1 MTDHHEALQPIHPSM
16 TGKLDPV
23 FEELYNQHV
32 AKTPAQPV
40 DLTRLRASYST
51 LYSYGTGP
59 APDVGRVYDAE
70 VPATSSSSSSS
81 DKKDATTM
89 VAVRVY
95 EPATTTGP
103 WPVHINF
110 HGGGWGLG
118 DLDTEAHVCRHLCA
132 KAGVAVI
139 DVAYRLVPEFA
150 FPTAITDGF
159 AALKYIHDA
168 EGARRFNVR
177 PDSISLGGV
186 SAGACI
192 ALALA
197 HLARDHDEPAPIPL
211 RLVVVATPVIDD
223 LSQYEKAADS
233 PFPSMKEN
241 EMAPTLNWARLAWF
255 DRLKWSTTTTTT
267 TTTTGGGDGGR
278 DDDDENA
285 QQQRRRRR
293 AAAGWFANLLTA
305 PRYDSLAKTVIYTA
319 GADPLR
325 DEGERYAQLLME
337 NGVEVTA
344 RRYPGV
350 PHPFIHMDK
359 HLWQARDLIE
369 RTAREVRL
377 AHWDPSTADQRLTTA
392 PMGSESRPVCHRCAQ
407 IKQACDGSLPCARC
421 VRLSLP
427 CRPRNSAATAAAATD
442 DDFQGEM
449 PKARIR
455 RVQTGCLMCKR
466 RKKNHDSS
474 HGSLISHV
482 TRHDATAAAA
492 ASSSTV
498 SSSTTTTPSSYPP
511 QDPPSDSNST
521 PVLPPPG
528 SAASTVGEMILDM
541 MSPDTVSWDMT
552 GSPPGWIDAV
562 TPASSGSSPAASL
575 HSTPPGSSLSIYVPQ
590 LLPQLN
596 APQDK
601 ALLNHYSTIVSSIL
615 SRRCSPTNPYN
626 HYLLPMAQGNDLVLH
641 CILALSANHWRK
653 LQPTLNDRGL
663 IHKSKATQSLARL
676 LPHVDRTSA
685 DIALVSSLLLCMTEL
700 FDGTSEG
707 WKLHLK
713 GAKRL
718 LITLKKQQGEMMT
731 GHYKFLL
738 RLARFLD
745 SAATTSTCRPPLIG
759 EEEAEAVA
767 LDRMTSTPDEED
779 SAVYGIPKE
788 LFHLIDRVN
797 TLADLRSTRVDE
809 ASEAAFRLHANEI
822 EDRINHWSY
831 ERGGMPR
838 VGGWTVPPPPSS
850 SPSSSPPPSF
860 PTQDDVVQATWA
872 FEYAIR
878 LRLHQIVEGY
888 ELTDPKVG
896 HYVEG
901 ILHSVQKIRYG
912 SPLESCLIF
921 PLVMAGG
928 SCWKLEHRLV
938 IQDRL
943 LIMERTCG
951 FGYIYNARDLVERVW
966 SRRDQAEGTGAIVNW
981 ARIRYYEMNGLV
993 LF

>member
-1 MTDHHEALQPIHPSM
+1 MTCSLFPLPLPYEA
-16 TGKLDPV
+16 T
-23 FEELYNQHV
+23 
-32 AKTPAQPV
+32 KTLPTQA
-40 DLTRLRASYST
+40 R
-51 LYSYGTGP
+51 
-59 APDVGRVYDAE
+59 
-70 VPATSSSSSSS
+70 PATW
-81 DKKDATTM
+81 TTPDLLSP
-89 VAVRVY
+89 R
-95 EPATTTGP
+95 
-103 WPVHINF
+103 H
-110 HGGGWGLG
+110 HGAELS
-118 DLDTEAHVCRHLCA
+118 R
-132 KAGVAVI
+132 
-139 DVAYRLVPEFA
+139 
-150 FPTAITDGF
+150 PT
-159 AALKYIHDA
+159 
-168 EGARRFNVR
+168 
-177 PDSISLGGV
+177 
-186 SAGACI
+186 
-192 ALALA
+192 
-197 HLARDHDEPAPIPL
+197 
-211 RLVVVATPVIDD
+211 
-223 LSQYEKAADS
+223 
-233 PFPSMKEN
+233 
-241 EMAPTLNWARLAWF
+241 
-255 DRLKWSTTTTTT
+255 
-267 TTTTGGGDGGR
+267 
-278 DDDDENA
+278 
-285 QQQRRRRR
+285 
-293 AAAGWFANLLTA
+293 
-305 PRYDSLAKTVIYTA
+305 
-319 GADPLR
+319 
-325 DEGERYAQLLME
+325 
-337 NGVEVTA
+337 
-344 RRYPGV
+344 
-350 PHPFIHMDK
+350 
-359 HLWQARDLIE
+359 
-369 RTAREVRL
+369 
-377 AHWDPSTADQRLTTA
+377 

-427 CRPRNSAATAAAATD
+427 CRPRNSTAAATSASAED
-442 DDFQGEM
+442 DVHGEM

-466 RKKNHDSS
+466 RKKKCDETKPRCGDCRRLCLDCAWPPER
-474 HGSLISHV
+474 HG
-482 TRHDATAAAA
+482 RAKAAAA
-492 ASSSTV
+492 AVQGHTAVVQGHTAAHDAFVPATKPQMSMMELPVRTS
-498 SSSTTTTPSSYPP
+498 PSPV
-511 QDPPSDSNST
+511 ST
-521 PVLPPPG
+521 PVCRRHGSHDSLVSHDAAATSSYTRRPPHDPSPDRSSVITASATPAPPVAAPPPD
-528 SAASTVGEMILDM
+528 MILDM

-552 GSPPGWIDAV
+552 GSPSGWMDAV
-562 TPASSGSSPAASL
+562 TPASSGSPAASL
-575 HSTPPGSSLSIYVPQ
+575 HSTPSSSLSIYVPQ

-653 LQPTLNDRGL
+653 LQPKLNDRGL
-663 IHKSKATQSLARL
+663 VHKGKATQALARL

-718 LITLKKQQGEMMT
+718 LMTLKKQQGDMMT

-809 ASEAAFRLHANEI
+809 SSEAAFRDHANEI

-831 ERGGMPR
+831 ERGGMSR
-838 VGGWTVPPPPSS
+838 VASWTL
-850 SPSSSPPPSF
+850 SPAH
-860 PTQDDVVQATWA
+860 DDVAYATSA
-872 FEYAIR
+872 FECAIR

-888 ELTDPKVG
+888 ELTDPKVSN
-896 HYVEG
+896 YVEG
-901 ILHSVQKIRYG
+901 ILDSVQKIRYG

-928 SCWKLEHRLV
+928 ACWKLEHRLI

>member
-1 MTDHHEALQPIHPSM
+1 
-16 TGKLDPV
+16 
-23 FEELYNQHV
+23 
-32 AKTPAQPV
+32 
-40 DLTRLRASYST
+40 
-51 LYSYGTGP
+51 
-59 APDVGRVYDAE
+59 
-70 VPATSSSSSSS
+70 
-81 DKKDATTM
+81 
-89 VAVRVY
+89 
-95 EPATTTGP
+95 
-103 WPVHINF
+103 
-110 HGGGWGLG
+110 
-118 DLDTEAHVCRHLCA
+118 
-132 KAGVAVI
+132 
-139 DVAYRLVPEFA
+139 
-150 FPTAITDGF
+150 
-159 AALKYIHDA
+159 
-168 EGARRFNVR
+168 
-177 PDSISLGGV
+177 
-186 SAGACI
+186 
-192 ALALA
+192 
-197 HLARDHDEPAPIPL
+197 
-211 RLVVVATPVIDD
+211 
-223 LSQYEKAADS
+223 
-233 PFPSMKEN
+233 
-241 EMAPTLNWARLAWF
+241 
-255 DRLKWSTTTTTT
+255 
-267 TTTTGGGDGGR
+267 
-278 DDDDENA
+278 
-285 QQQRRRRR
+285 
-293 AAAGWFANLLTA
+293 
-305 PRYDSLAKTVIYTA
+305 
-319 GADPLR
+319 
-325 DEGERYAQLLME
+325 
-337 NGVEVTA
+337 
-344 RRYPGV
+344 
-350 PHPFIHMDK
+350 
-359 HLWQARDLIE
+359 
-369 RTAREVRL
+369 
-377 AHWDPSTADQRLTTA
+377 
-392 PMGSESRPVCHRCAQ
+392 MGSESRPVCHRCAQ

-427 CRPRNSAATAAAATD
+427 CRPRNSTAATAASAD
-442 DDFQGEM
+442 DDVHGEM

-466 RKKNHDSS
+466 RKKKCDETKPRCGDCRRLCLDCAWPPERHGRAKAAAAAAAVSAAHGAQDSFAPAVKAQVVSMMELPVRSSPSPVSPPVGLRHGSHDSS
-474 HGSLISHV
+474 LE
-482 TRHDATAAAA
+482 AA
-492 ASSSTV
+492 ASSS
-498 SSSTTTTPSSYPP
+498 SSSYLAHAQSPDRSSVMTAVTSAPP
-511 QDPPSDSNST
+511 VT
-521 PVLPPPG
+521 
-528 SAASTVGEMILDM
+528 TVGDMMLEM
-541 MSPDTVSWDMT
+541 MSPDTVSWDVT
-552 GSPPGWIDAV
+552 GSPPGWIESV
-562 TPASSGSSPAASL
+562 TPVSSGSPAASL
-575 HSTPPGSSLSIYVPQ
+575 HSTTSSSLSIYVPQ

-615 SRRCSPTNPYN
+615 SRRCSSTNPYN
-626 HYLLPMAQGNDLVLH
+626 HYLLPMAQSNELVLH

-663 IHKSKATQSLARL
+663 VHKSKATQALARI

-718 LITLKKQQGEMMT
+718 LMTLKKQQGDMMT

-797 TLADLRSTRVDE
+797 TLADLRSIRVDE
-809 ASEAAFRLHANEI
+809 ASEAIFREHANEI

-831 ERGGMPR
+831 ERHGMSR
-838 VGGWTVPPPPSS
+838 VAAWTV
-850 SPSSSPPPSF
+850 SPAH
-860 PTQDDVVQATWA
+860 DDVVHATSA
-872 FEYAIR
+872 FECAIR

-896 HYVEG
+896 SYVEG
-901 ILHSVQKIRYG
+901 ILDAVQKIRYG

-928 SCWKLEHRLV
+928 ACWKLEHRLV

-966 SRRDQAEGTGAIVNW
+966 SRRDQAEGTGAVVNW

>member
-1 MTDHHEALQPIHPSM
+1 MTTCSLPSF
-16 TGKLDPV
+16 T
-23 FEELYNQHV
+23 
-32 AKTPAQPV
+32 
-40 DLTRLRASYST
+40 
-51 LYSYGTGP
+51 
-59 APDVGRVYDAE
+59 YDA
-70 VPATSSSSSSS
+70 PKLLPSHATWTNPDPIS
-81 DKKDATTM
+81 
-89 VAVRVY
+89 
-95 EPATTTGP
+95 
-103 WPVHINF
+103 
-110 HGGGWGLG
+110 
-118 DLDTEAHVCRHLCA
+118 RH
-132 KAGVAVI
+132 
-139 DVAYRLVPEFA
+139 R
-150 FPTAITDGF
+150 
-159 AALKYIHDA
+159 
-168 EGARRFNVR
+168 
-177 PDSISLGGV
+177 S
-186 SAGACI
+186 
-192 ALALA
+192 
-197 HLARDHDEPAPIPL
+197 
-211 RLVVVATPVIDD
+211 
-223 LSQYEKAADS
+223 
-233 PFPSMKEN
+233 
-241 EMAPTLNWARLAWF
+241 
-255 DRLKWSTTTTTT
+255 
-267 TTTTGGGDGGR
+267 
-278 DDDDENA
+278 
-285 QQQRRRRR
+285 
-293 AAAGWFANLLTA
+293 
-305 PRYDSLAKTVIYTA
+305 
-319 GADPLR
+319 
-325 DEGERYAQLLME
+325 
-337 NGVEVTA
+337 
-344 RRYPGV
+344 
-350 PHPFIHMDK
+350 
-359 HLWQARDLIE
+359 
-369 RTAREVRL
+369 
-377 AHWDPSTADQRLTTA
+377 STAEQQRLTTA
-392 PMGSESRPVCHRCAQ
+392 PIMGSESRPVCHRCAQ

-427 CRPRNSAATAAAATD
+427 CRPRNSPAATAAATD

-466 RKKNHDSS
+466 RKKKCDETKPRCGDCRRLCLDCAWPPERHGRAKAVAAAAAAHAAAAHAVAAAGGHDPFAVPVAKAMMELPIRSSPSPVSTPVCHRQGSHDSS

-482 TRHDATAAAA
+482 ARHDAAAGA
-492 ASSSTV
+492 ASSS
-498 SSSTTTTPSSYPP
+498 SSSTTSSSYPP
-511 QDPPSDSNST
+511 QDPSTDGNSV
-521 PVLPPPG
+521 PALPPG
-528 SAASTVGEMILDM
+528 STTSTVSDMMLDM
-541 MSPDTVSWDMT
+541 MSPDTVAWDMT

-562 TPASSGSSPAASL
+562 TPASSGSPAASI
-575 HSTPPGSSLSIYVPQ
+575 HSTPGSSLSIYVPQ
-590 LLPQLN
+590 LLPQLS

-663 IHKSKATQSLARL
+663 VHKSKATQSLARL

-831 ERGGMPR
+831 ERSGTPR
-838 VGGWTVPPPPSS
+838 VGAWTVS
-850 SPSSSPPPSF
+850 SPSSSMSSS
-860 PTQDDVVQATWA
+860 TQDDVVQATWA

-888 ELTDPKVG
+888 ELTDPKVS

-928 SCWKLEHRLV
+928 ACWKLEHRLV